1 MAISFFNIKKWFKML
16 TGNSVY
22 HVKQDEGKYYRKDQ
36 INGYYNNLTE
46 KVSKFGE
53 EGLSLPKVDVGTGEE
68 IYLPT
73 AVFQYGLGAY
83 DLYLESKDEIMRERM
98 IVCSNWA
105 LDNQESNGGWR
116 VFEYENKEQPY
127 SSMTQGE
134 GASLL
139 LRAYKETGDEKYF
152 TGAKKAVYFMIIPIE
167 EGGTAKYLD
176 DDIYL
181 YEYTYAPLI
190 LNGWIFSY
198 WGLRD
203 YCIVSSDKEILNIC
217 HKTLETMV
225 RKLPEFD
232 LGYWSKYDDGK
243 IICSPFYHNLHIAQ
257 MKVMFD
263 LTRIEIFNHYAVLWE
278 GYKKNR
284 WNRIKALLIKCYQK
298 IFE

>member
-1 MAISFFNIKKWFKML
+1 MAVSLYNIKKWLKML

-36 INGYYNNLTE
+36 ICGYYNNLTE

-53 EGLSLPKVDVGTGEE
+53 EGLSLPKVEVGAGKE

-73 AVFQYGLGAY
+73 AVFQYGLGSY
-83 DLYLESKDEIMRERM
+83 DLFLESKDEIMRQRM
-98 IVCSNWA
+98 LACADWA
-105 LDNQESNGGWR
+105 LDNQESNGGWK
-116 VFEYENKEQPY
+116 VFEYENEEQPY

-139 LRAYKETGDEKYF
+139 LRAYNETGNEKYF
-152 TGAKKAVYFMIIPIE
+152 SGAKRAVYFMIIPIE

-176 DDIYL
+176 DNIYL

-203 YCIVSSDKEILNIC
+203 YCIVSSDQEILNIC
-217 HKTLETMV
+217 NKTLETII

-243 IICSPFYHNLHIAQ
+243 IICSPFYHDLHIAQ

-263 LTRIEIFNHYAVLWE
+263 LTQVEIFNQYAVLWE
-278 GYKKNR
+278 GYKHNG
-284 WNRIKALLIKCYQK
+284 WNRIKSLVVKCFQK